1 MSEREAVLFNTQ
13 FEKLEDICKDHG
25 LECELNKVHY
35 PITFIVWGK
44 VERFEQMSLVEN
56 SGKECKNAFDGR
68 VIWTLEN
75 GELVMRVEQ
84 GRITMS
90 KALRTKIE
98 AALLKAIGYW
108 QQYFFRYVTMNRAN
122 GRLMLPAEAKI
133 IPVDAEPV
141 EDYEEED

>member
-13 FEKLEDICKDHG
+13 YEKLEEICKDHG
-25 LECELNKVHY
+25 LECELKKVSY
-35 PITFIVWGK
+35 PITLVVWGK

-98 AALLKAIGYW
+98 GALLKAIGYW

-122 GRLMLPAEAKI
+122 NKLVLPGEAVM
-133 IPVDAEPV
+133 IPVDAELI
-141 EDYEEED
+141 EDYED

>member
-13 FEKLEDICKDHG
+13 YEKLEEICKDHG
-25 LECELNKVHY
+25 LECELKKVSY
-35 PITFIVWGK
+35 PITLVVWGK

-98 AALLKAIGYW
+98 GALLKAIGYW
-108 QQYFFRYVTMNRAN
+108 QQYFFRYVTLNRAN
-122 GRLMLPAEAKI
+122 NRLALPGEAVM
-133 IPVDAEPV
+133 IPVDAELI
-141 EDYEEED
+141 EDYED